1 MDSIKRERNMGDF
14 LERGKAGVCRTWE
27 EAKMYFPIVQGDEKI
42 VKEIWEKIEY
52 RPWLFI
58 WHVLLSF

>member
-1 MDSIKRERNMGDF
+1 MEGF
-14 LERGKAGVCRTWE
+14 LEESKAGVCLTWE
-27 EAKMYFPIVQGDEKI
+27 EAKVHFPVVQGDERI

-52 RPWLFI
+52 WPWLFI